1 MMYKIFSF
9 LSLLLIFSGCSNS
22 VEKVNKTVKLDQFP
36 KHQVPKV
43 VQPPKANAKGSLFSS
58 RSNSFF
64 TDRKILQVGDI
75 VVVQIDEG
83 TGGGKTLDGK
93 ERETSTSSDLNNKQ
107 LFNERTS
114 SPVTITPNEDTPGIF
129 TSILSTINGIFGIDF
144 SIGNTKST
152 FTTTSSSSL
161 DDQLKNDLSAVITQE
176 FQNGNYFLQGEKT
189 IVIRGQKIILELS
202 GVMNPQD
209 LPTNN
214 IIKSSRLANLKVMI
228 YKEGT
233 EAELDE
239 KPWGTKLI
247 DTITPF

>member
-58 RSNSFF
+58 RSQSLFS
-64 TDRKILQVGDI
+64 DRKNLQIGDI
-75 VVVQIDEG
+75 VFVIINEG
-83 TGGGKTLDGK
+83 TTGSGRKTETGGGLKQEQK
-93 ERETSTSSDLNNKQ
+93 ENTRTINPVGIGDNK
-107 LFNERTS
+107 
-114 SPVTITPNEDTPGIF
+114 DTPGV
-129 TSILSTINGIFGIDF
+129 LSKIINGINGLIGLSIDT
-144 SIGNTKST
+144 GNGQSKFETESE
-152 FTTTSSSSL
+152 TTAT
-161 DDQLKNDLSAVITQE
+161 DQLVNNISTVITQP
-176 FQNGNYFLQGEKT
+176 FQNGNYFIEGEKN
-189 IVIRGQKIILELS
+189 IVIKGQKVTVELS

-209 LPTNN
+209 LNTNSEVN
-214 IIKSSRLANLKVMI
+214 SNRLANLKVKL
-228 YKEGT
+228 YKNGT